1 MGRKISDTILNLIY
15 PRCCPLCHRVLP
27 DQNML
32 LCSGCRHQLKP
43 VSGIRC
49 MKCGRPVEDA
59 EQEYCSDCAS
69 YERVFTQGRG
79 IFLYDP
85 VWKYSMMRYKYFG
98 CREYGE
104 FYARSMAVFAA
115 AELRRWRPEL
125 IVPVPLHKKKL
136 KQRGFNQSLCLAQWL
151 GKFTGIPVDDS
162 LVTKIRNTKSQK
174 KLDAAQRRKNLQ
186 NAFFVERSV
195 KAGRILVVDDVFTT
209 GSTMDAMAACL
220 LEKGAV
226 QVFFLTVCIVKR

>member
-1 MGRKISDTILNLIY
+1 MGRKISDAILNLIY
-15 PRCCPLCHRVLP
+15 PRCCPLCHRVLR
-27 DQNML
+27 DQNAL
-32 LCSGCRHQLKP
+32 LCDGCRRGLKP

-49 MKCGRPVEDA
+49 MRCGRPIEDT
-59 EQEYCSDCAS
+59 EQECCPDCTSFVRA
-69 YERVFTQGRG
+69 FTQGRG
-79 IFLYDP
+79 IFLYDS
-85 VWKYSMMRYKYFG
+85 VWKHSMMRYKYFG

-115 AELRRWRPEL
+115 GELRRWRPEL

-151 GKFTGIPVDDS
+151 GRFTGIPVDDC
-162 LVTKIRNTKSQK
+162 LVTKIRHTKSQK
-174 KLDAAQRRKNLQ
+174 KLGGAQRRKNLQ
-186 NAFFVERSV
+186 NAFRVEKDV
-195 KAGRILVVDDVFTT
+195 KVRRILVVDDVFTT